1 MEKPMIKIYIDAAT
15 NQKKE
20 ISAGGMVLLKDQEQI
35 QRHQPLTS
43 KTNNEAEFEMLYL
56 SLNYLITM
64 NWTTETIF
72 IYTDSRIVVESI
84 EKQYAKDKR
93 FSVYLEKILDL
104 LTNFQLIFIEW
115 LDESGNKGADRIAKQ
130 ALQKTLRN

>member
-56 SLNYLITM
+56 SLNYLITK

>member
-1 MEKPMIKIYIDAAT
+1 MIKIYIDAAT

-56 SLNYLITM
+56 SLNYLITK